1 MSYLQALKRVRHYIE
16 YHFLI
21 GIGFLIRGLPRAAIL
36 RLGRLVGDVIY
47 YFVPVRKAIVL
58 THLTQAFPE
67 KSVQEIKKIARGT
80 YQNLGM
86 NVLEHLRMPTLS
98 TEEIKSIVDLADEEL
113 LIQALK
119 RKRGVIIVGGHFG
132 NWEYSSSA
140 LSANGYRFGVVVA
153 KISNKYLDKKLN
165 EHREATGGQMIP
177 KRSSTKAVLKILR
190 ENGTVGMLIDQNQ
203 KRGGAF
209 VDFFGRPC
217 STPKGPALLALKTG
231 ASIIFF
237 AAIRQPN
244 GTIKVVFEPVEM
256 DYQAG
261 ATEENIHDI
270 TQRCTSR
277 LEHYIRLYP
286 DQWFWMHRRWKNR
299 PLADIN
305 TELN

>member
-1 MSYLQALKRVRHYIE
+1 MSYLQALKRVRHYTE
-16 YHFLI
+16 YQFLI
-21 GIGFLIRGLPRAAIL
+21 GIGFLIQGLPRASIL
-36 RLGRLVGDVIY
+36 TLGRLVGDFIY

-58 THLTQAFPE
+58 THLTRAFPE
-67 KSVQEIKKIARGT
+67 KSVKEIKKIARGT
-80 YQNLGM
+80 YHNLGM
-86 NVLEHLRMPTLS
+86 NVLEHLRIPTLS

-113 LIQALK
+113 LIQALE

-132 NWEYSSSA
+132 NWEYPSSA

-153 KISNKYLDKKLN
+153 KISNKYLDEKIN

-190 ENGTVGMLIDQNQ
+190 ENGAVGMLIDQNQ

-244 GTIKVVFEPVEM
+244 GTIKVVFEPVEI
-256 DYQAG
+256 DYHAG

-277 LEHYIRLYP
+277 LEHYSRLYP
-286 DQWFWMHRRWKNR
+286 DQWFWMHRRWKTR
-299 PLADIN
+299 PIDDIN